1 MQTAVKAHGPI
12 LGCSTV
18 VVEDCTISDNVAT
31 VGGGAGLTIVL
42 GSIDGALAGS
52 GGSSSGGKNAP
63 AAFANNTGPAWGGTR
78 VLVNRTRFQG
88 NTLVNE
94 HAHGAAVAI
103 GGAIDTTFAATTFK
117 GNTGATLGGAASI
130 AGGSVQ
136 FTEGTTFES
145 NTAVGKV
152 GADLSLVG
160 VRASIDGSV
169 LFSDSS
175 AGSDIVCSTS
185 SIAFCSGGS
194 SLARDREVTC
204 NACTITGVDG
214 KSICQNPTDPGAEIT
229 VAGGPGKDKCAETPT
244 NAATFCAAVGEPP
257 RNWTES
263 SVVDGGGCEDSGG
276 GGTVVVVSSC
286 TALGKVCCAACAST
300 DGEGAGGS
308 SGPSPNS
315 DGGGLRASPSPSASS
330 SGGGGGGSGS
340 SGSGGNGSGGN
351 GSGGGTGGG
360 PGTPS
365 GCAPSLPSDELPW
378 WVYLLIAVAALE
390 FGMLLMFT
398 WAWCEQREKTHLWRA
413 RASEAAAGP
422 FAGTAS
428 PTSRWEN
435 SGGRGDTESRETE
448 MRPMVDNPIRN
459 HRSDGDGGGLGGSG
473 GSGNRDDPSND
484 GSGWDMRPSMTSDR
498 APSFDGSD
506 LGAGDSEGD
515 SNGGAPARPTRPA
528 PDNSPLK
535 EQRGLTADF
544 SSRPLPALPPGWA
557 EHTDESTG
565 TAYYAHAATRATSWD
580 RPTLAPPPMP
590 PPRSRGVEGKS
601 SAVVSTEDVEK
612 E

>member
-18 VVEDCTISDNVAT
+18 VVEDCTINDNVAT

-42 GSIDGALAGS
+42 GSIDGALAGG
-52 GGSSSGGKNAP
+52 GGSKAP
-63 AAFANNTGPAWGGTR
+63 AAFVNNTGPAWGGTR
-78 VLVNRTRFQG
+78 VLVNRTHFQG

-103 GGAIDTTFAATTFK
+103 GGAIDTTFAASTFK

-130 AGGSVQ
+130 TGGSVQ
-136 FTEGTTFES
+136 FTDGTTFES

-160 VRASIDGSV
+160 VRVSIDGSV
-169 LFSDSS
+169 VFSDSS
-175 AGSDIVCSTS
+175 AGSDIVCSAS

-194 SLARDREVTC
+194 PLARDREVTC

-214 KSICQNPTDPGAEIT
+214 RSICQNPTDPGAEIT

-263 SVVDGGGCEDSGG
+263 SVADGGDGGDSG

-286 TALGKVCCAACAST
+286 TALGKVCCAACAPT
-300 DGEGAGGS
+300 DGDGEAGGS
-308 SGPSPNS
+308 SGPSPDS

-330 SGGGGGGSGS
+330 SGGGGGGSGG
-340 SGSGGNGSGGN
+340 SGSGGS
-351 GSGGGTGGG
+351 GSGGGTGSGT
-360 PGTPS
+360 GTPS

-413 RASEAAAGP
+413 RASEAVAGA
-422 FAGTAS
+422 FAGGSTAAS

-435 SGGRGDTESRETE
+435 TGGRGDTESRETE

-459 HRSDGDGGGLGGSG
+459 HRGDGGGGGGGGLGGSG
-473 GSGNRDDPSND
+473 GSGSRNDPSND

-498 APSFDGSD
+498 APSFDGSV
-506 LGAGDSEGD
+506 LGADNSEGDSEGG

-528 PDNSPLK
+528 PDNNSLK

-544 SSRPLPALPPGWA
+544 STRPLPALPPGWA
-557 EHTDESTG
+557 EHKDESTG
-565 TAYYAHAATRATSWD
+565 TAYYAHTATRETSWD
-580 RPTLAPPPMP
+580 RPTPAPPPMP
-590 PPRSRGVEGKS
+590 APRSRGVEGKS
-601 SAVVSTEDVEK
+601 SAVVSSEDVEK